1 MTEPSD
7 TAGTDRPI
15 VLFVDDEPDVL
26 AGVRTALRRE
36 RKRLDL
42 RFAESGAEALE
53 EIAIEDVAV
62 VVSDMRM
69 PQMTGAELLERV
81 WEQSPQTVRLVL
93 TGEAEAELVMRAIHV
108 THQWLSKPADRDTLL
123 RAIDAGL
130 RYRALLVDPT
140 IRAAVAR
147 IGSLPSPPEHYLRL
161 TELIR
166 SPTASADAIA
176 AEISTDPAAAAKIL
190 QLANSA
196 FSAGTPVTDLTAAVT
211 RIGLENVAYI
221 VLSAEM
227 YRPWADDHII
237 PGCEIDTL
245 AAISEHAAGLARRLV
260 SAPERAPAAALG
272 ALLHGV
278 GLIVQAQEGR
288 DDLHAD
294 HSRALEDGTTLAEA
308 QVASLGVSYAHLGAH
323 LLSMW
328 GLPTEAVLAVETSL
342 DHPLAHVDDL
352 DVGEA
357 VRLGVHAA
365 HHAFADQVAP
375 PLRLPMSPEVVEIV
389 ESLAPE
395 GVPT

>member
-1 MTEPSD
+1 MSD
-7 TAGTDRPI
+7 ATDPAGADRPI

-26 AGVRTALRRE
+26 AGLRTTLRRE

-42 RFAESGAEALE
+42 RFVESGAEALE

-62 VVSDMRM
+62 IVSDMRM
-69 PQMTGAELLERV
+69 PQMSGADLLERV
-81 WEQSPQTVRLVL
+81 WEESPQTVRLVL

-108 THQWLSKPADRDTLL
+108 THQWLSKPADRETLL
-123 RAIDAGL
+123 GAIEAGL

-147 IGSLPSPPEHYLRL
+147 IGSLPSPPEHYRRL

-166 SPTASADAIA
+166 STTASADTIA
-176 AEISTDPAAAAKIL
+176 AEISSDPAAAAKVL

-211 RIGLENVAYI
+211 RVGLENVAYI

-227 YRPWADDHII
+227 YRPWADDRII
-237 PGCEIDTL
+237 PGCDIDTL

-260 SAPERAPAAALG
+260 SQPEQAQAAALG

-278 GLIVQAQEGR
+278 GLIVQAQEGTE
-288 DDLHAD
+288 DLNAD

-328 GLPTEAVLAVETSL
+328 GLPTEAVLAVETAL
-342 DHPLAHVDDL
+342 DHPVARTDDL

-357 VRLGVHAA
+357 VRLSVHAA
-365 HHAFADQVAP
+365 HHAFADQVAS
-375 PLRLPMSPEVVEIV
+375 PLHLPMSPEVTELV
-389 ESLAPE
+389 ESLEPDR
-395 GVPT
+395 VPT

>member
-1 MTEPSD
+1 MTDMGNQAE
-7 TAGTDRPI
+7 TVRPI

-26 AGVRTALRRE
+26 AGIRTALRRE

-42 RFAESGAEALE
+42 RFVESGADALE

-69 PQMTGAELLERV
+69 PQMSGAELLERV

-108 THQWLSKPADRDTLL
+108 AHQWLSKPADRDTLL

-130 RYRALLVDPT
+130 RYRVLLADPT

-147 IGSLPSPPEHYLRL
+147 IGSLPSPPEHYRRL
-161 TELIR
+161 TELMR
-166 SPTASADAIA
+166 SPKASADAIA
-176 AEISTDPAAAAKIL
+176 AEISSDPAAAAKVV

-196 FSAGTPVTDLTAAVT
+196 FSAGTPVTELTAAVT
-211 RIGLENVAYI
+211 RVGLENVAYI

-227 YRPWADDHII
+227 YRPWADDHVI
-237 PGCEIDTL
+237 PGYEIDTL

-260 SAPERAPAAALG
+260 SQPEDAPAAGLG

-278 GLIVQAQEGR
+278 GLIVQAQEGHE
-288 DDLHAD
+288 DLHAD
-294 HSRALEDGTTLAEA
+294 HARALEDGTTLAEA

-328 GLPTEAVLAVETSL
+328 GLPTEAVLAVETAL
-342 DHPLAHVDDL
+342 DHPLPRTDGL
-352 DVGEA
+352 DVAEA

-365 HHAFADQVAP
+365 HHAFADQLAP
-375 PLRLPMSPEVVEIV
+375 PLRLPMSPEVTELV
-389 ESLAPE
+389 ESLEPE
-395 GVPT
+395 VVPT

>member
-1 MTEPSD
+1 MSDVTTPTEP
-7 TAGTDRPI
+7 DRPI

-26 AGVRTALRRE
+26 AGIRTSLRRE

-42 RFAESGAEALE
+42 RFVESGADALE
-53 EIAIEDVAV
+53 ELAIEDVAV

-81 WEQSPQTVRLVL
+81 WEESPQTVRIVL

-108 THQWLSKPADRDTLL
+108 AHQWLSKPSDRDTLL
-123 RAIDAGL
+123 GAIEAGL
-130 RYRALLVDPT
+130 RYRALLADPK
-140 IRAAVAR
+140 IRKVVAR
-147 IGSLPSPPEHYLRL
+147 IGSLPSPPEHYRRL

-166 SPTASADAIA
+166 SPNASADAIA
-176 AEISTDPAAAAKIL
+176 AEISTDPAAAAKVV

-196 FSAGTPVTDLTAAVT
+196 FSAGSPVADLTAAVT
-211 RIGLENVAYI
+211 RVGLENVAYI

-227 YRPWADDHII
+227 YRPWAEDHII

-260 SAPERAPAAALG
+260 SQPDQAPAAALG

-278 GLIVQAQEGR
+278 GLIVQAQEGH

-294 HSRALEDGTTLAEA
+294 HSRALQDGVTLAEA

-328 GLPTEAVLAVETSL
+328 GLPTEAVLAVETAL
-342 DHPLAHVDDL
+342 DHPPARTEDL
-352 DVGEA
+352 DVAEA

-365 HHAFADQVAP
+365 HHAFADRVAA
-375 PLRLPMSPEVVEIV
+375 PLRLPMSEDVVELV
-389 ESLAPE
+389 ESLEPE
-395 GVPT
+395 GVLT